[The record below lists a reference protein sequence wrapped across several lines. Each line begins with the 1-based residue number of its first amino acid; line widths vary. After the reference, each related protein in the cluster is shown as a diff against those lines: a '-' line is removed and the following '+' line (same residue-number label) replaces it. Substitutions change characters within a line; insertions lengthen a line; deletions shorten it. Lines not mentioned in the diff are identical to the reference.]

1 MVDAIGVGVGVI
13 VGVGVGVGVAV
24 GVGVGVAVGVGVG
37 VGVAVGV
44 GVGVG
49 VGVAVG
55 VGVGV
60 GVDGGD
66 VNEIVPL
73 LPLYEYV
80 PEQEVVLEQVPD
92 AVPGDGQPVLAESVA
107 DHDPLESTEPL
118 RIEPPASAENWPEL
132 SIVNT
137 GPGTVVPTPCSSHV
151 VLVIDVGV

>member
-1 MVDAIGVGVGVI
+1 MLKPNSIELPTGVGVGVI
-13 VGVGVGVGVAV
+13 VGVGV

-55 VGVGV
+55 VGVGD
-60 GVDGGD
+60 GGGD

-80 PEQEVVLEQVPD
+80 PEQKVVLEQVPD
-92 AVPGDGQPVLAESVA
+92 AVPGDGQPVLTASVA
-107 DHDPLESTEPL
+107 DHDPLDCTEPL
-118 RIEPPASAENWPEL
+118 IVVLLAPPSRENCPEL

-137 GPGTVVPTPCSSHV
+137 GPATGVPTPCSSHV
-151 VLVIDVGV
+151 LLVIVVAV

>member
-24 GVGVGVAVGVGVG
+24 GVGVGVGVAVGVGVG

-44 GVGVG
+44 GVGV
-49 VGVAVG
+49 AVG

-60 GVDGGD
+60 GDDGGV

-80 PEQEVVLEQVPD
+80 PEQKVVLEQVPD
-92 AVPGDGQPVLAESVA
+92 AVPADGQPVLAASVA

-118 RIEPPASAENWPEL
+118 RIEPPASNENWPEL

-137 GPGTVVPTPCSSHV
+137 GPGTAVPTLCSSHV
-151 VLVIDVGV
+151 LLVIVVGV